1 MEEKNI
7 DNAQQKIDVDDEVK
21 ALNQNENKIKSKNKS
36 SADFWYGVSL
46 FGRIVFTLYSLHGL
60 FFIYNFVIQYIII
73 FPSLLYKN
81 QMTPGGAAIFS
92 LIYLLFAINSSNLLV
107 IPTFEFFS
115 FPFLFYKQPFAHIIS
130 FIYLF
135 KKKKYN
141 DEDVKNNHNV
151 ATMIIFSV
159 IIVIEIWYTL
169 GLLGV
174 YLFKNV
180 DIKDTCK
187 MVILIITYIDYIIII
202 LSYFSFSCYIVFIIM
217 RNICKKKSIR
227 VILREH
233 FEEREISNLNLY
245 SNILNPILN
254 KNYKKIKNEKKEEF
268 EIYQEKKDFKCCCF
282 KCDCECLFENV
293 CFEIVAYLKIATLI
307 FSIVCFILM
316 TVWKVLNTWYDY
328 IAFILLYIIM
338 TILSMTL
345 NFPFCCRNRKTI
357 GTWGCFCCFNE
368 KNNFIGSEYEYTG
381 KSLHSNIV
389 SFARCVSNAVIT
401 VAAIAFPVIYF
412 SNIQTS
418 KMRYRTFLNIKPS
431 KTQIDSKNKLLP
443 NVCYS
448 SIHNMPL
455 PLFFP
460 FINDAYY
467 YDNINSEDEDEPK
480 VRSSFEIEEYAK
492 LFFDEDYEVD
502 VLGNLV
508 ENKNSVTMIQYN
520 VKNKRNYLTILAI
533 KGTSLSE
540 DMYID
545 AQLYVSSIFLSIL
558 SAFSLSSSQ
567 KDSRSFS
574 LIEYSLNIPY
584 RIFFRFL
591 IIDTYLEE
599 LKNAF
604 ISHEY
609 SFYKNVVIVGHSLGG
624 GLAKLFGR
632 FIGKQAISLSGPGVN
647 AFHSLW
653 KYDKESENYEIS
665 AIDLVPDMD
674 LVPRVEVS
682 GGTIYRIVCKKGVFA
697 CHGKELSLCEMLIM
711 CRNPIYKSYCENVAG
726 VYYND
731 IIKIEQSSELNE

>member
-1 MEEKNI
+1 M
-7 DNAQQKIDVDDEVK
+7 
-21 ALNQNENKIKSKNKS
+21 
-36 SADFWYGVSL
+36 
-46 FGRIVFTLYSLHGL
+46 
-60 FFIYNFVIQYIII
+60 
-73 FPSLLYKN
+73 
-81 QMTPGGAAIFS
+81 
-92 LIYLLFAINSSNLLV
+92 
-107 IPTFEFFS
+107 
-115 FPFLFYKQPFAHIIS
+115 
-130 FIYLF
+130 
-135 KKKKYN
+135 
-141 DEDVKNNHNV
+141 
-151 ATMIIFSV
+151 
-159 IIVIEIWYTL
+159 
-169 GLLGV
+169 
-174 YLFKNV
+174 
-180 DIKDTCK
+180 C
-187 MVILIITYIDYIIII
+187 
-202 LSYFSFSCYIVFIIM
+202 
-217 RNICKKKSIR
+217 NICKKKSIR
-227 VILREH
+227 IILREH
-233 FEEREISNLNLY
+233 FEDREISNLNLY
-245 SNILNPILN
+245 SNIINPILN
-254 KNYKKIKNEKKEEF
+254 KNYKKIKNENKEEF

-307 FSIVCFILM
+307 FSIICFILM
-316 TVWKVLNTWYDY
+316 AVWKVLNTWYDY
-328 IAFILLYIIM
+328 FAFILLYIIM

-381 KSLHSNIV
+381 NSLHSHIV
-389 SFARCVSNAVIT
+389 SFARCVSNVVIT
-401 VAAIAFPVIYF
+401 IAAIAFPVIYF
-412 SNIQTS
+412 SNIQTT

-431 KTQIDSKNKLLP
+431 KTQID
-443 NVCYS
+443 
-448 SIHNMPL
+448 
-455 PLFFP
+455 
-460 FINDAYY
+460 AYY
-467 YDNINSEDEDEPK
+467 YDNIINSEDEDEPK
-480 VRSSFEIEEYAK
+480 VRSSFDIKEYGK
-492 LFFDEDYEVD
+492 LFFDEDYDVEVI
-502 VLGNLV
+502 GNLV

-558 SAFSLSSSQ
+558 SAFSLSSTQ

-726 VYYND
+726 MNYND
-731 IIKIEQSSELNE
+731 IIKIEQSSELNEYK